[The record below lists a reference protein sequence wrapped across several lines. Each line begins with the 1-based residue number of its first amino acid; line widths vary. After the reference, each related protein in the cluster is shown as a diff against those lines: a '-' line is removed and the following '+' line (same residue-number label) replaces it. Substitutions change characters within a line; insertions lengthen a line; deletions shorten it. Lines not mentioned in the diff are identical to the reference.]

1 MFLSKIFQS
10 YETSSMNSNFTP
22 YHTAYYAH
30 ELTRR
35 NASDGIARLGSSL
48 LGATVDL
55 NPHQLDAALFASRAL
70 LSGGGILAD
79 EVGLGKTIEAGL
91 LISQLWAE
99 RKRRILVIAPTT
111 LRKQWSQ
118 ELADKFF
125 LPSIVL
131 DGREF
136 AARTR
141 AGKEPLSAEDGVVIC
156 SHHFA
161 AARGAEIAL
170 QPWDVVVIDEAH
182 RLRNVYKSGNK
193 IAGAIRTA
201 VRHRPLLL
209 LTATPLQ
216 NNLLELFG
224 LVSFLDEHVF
234 GDIEAFR
241 ERYMRG
247 PLQERQL
254 DDLRE
259 RLRPLCQRTLRRQVT
274 EYVRFTNR
282 IPLTQD
288 FTPTPEEQELYEKVS
303 AYLQRETLHALPSG
317 QRMLTTMILRKLLAS
332 SSFAIAGTLTT
343 LAERLQSSED
353 SLNAVLQEEY
363 DALGE
368 IREEWPGDD
377 PAPEA
382 VSAAKVATPSLQREL
397 EELKEYGELAR
408 SITRNAKGEALLQAL
423 SLGFDTLLSLGA
435 APKAVIFTESRRT
448 QEYLRE
454 LLEEGGYVGR
464 VMTINGTNTDDRS
477 GEIYRDWRETHRGE
491 QMVTGNKAVDLRAAL
506 VEKFRLSADILIA
519 TEAAAE
525 GVNLQ
530 FCSLVVNYDLPWN
543 PQRIEQRIGRCHRYG
558 QQHDVVVIN
567 FLNRAN
573 AADQRVFELLS
584 EKFQLFQG
592 LFGSSDEV
600 LGALESG
607 VDFERRIA
615 GIYQS
620 CRTPEEIDRAFAAL
634 QAELEE
640 QIGTRMADTRTKL
653 LEHFDA
659 EVRERLRVS
668 QEASAAYLDQAH
680 RCFWNLTR
688 HELAECATFDDNRL
702 SFYLEQAPTECPD
715 AESGLYQFLTPSS
728 VSGAGQGYRLG
739 HPLAEAL
746 VARAK
751 SRPLPAASIQFRYS
765 DFNGRIGLLEEQRG
779 CSGWLAFSRL
789 SVDALEEEDR
799 LLFALL
805 DATGQPLLPDL
816 GPKLF
821 QVPGTW
827 KAATDAPPHI
837 TQALE
842 TGLHSQQKSALL
854 EIEQRNARFF
864 DEELEKL
871 ERWADDMRHGL
882 EMGLKDL
889 DTRIKVAR
897 RESSHTSDLQAKLT
911 GQRAI
916 KELEGERARKRRALY
931 EAQDE
936 IDERKEE
943 LITNVEQRL
952 TQMVNR
958 EDMFLIQWSVA

>member
-1 MFLSKIFQS
+1 MHF
-10 YETSSMNSNFTP
+10 SSINSGSINSGSTFTP
-22 YHTAYYAH
+22 YHAAYYAH

-125 LPSIVL
+125 LPSVVL
-131 DGREF
+131 DAREF
-136 AARTR
+136 AARVR

-161 AARGAEIAL
+161 AARSTELAL
-170 QPWDVVVIDEAH
+170 HPWDVVVIDEAH

-193 IAGAIRTA
+193 IATAIRTA

-234 GDIEAFR
+234 GDIESFR

-247 PLQERQL
+247 PLEERQL

-288 FTPTPEEQELYEKVS
+288 FTPTPEEQALYDKVS

-317 QRMLTTMILRKLLAS
+317 QRMLTTLILRKLLAS
-332 SSFAIAGTLTT
+332 SSFAIAGTLST
-343 LAERLQSSED
+343 LAERLQSSEGN
-353 SLNAVLQEEY
+353 LNAALQEEF
-363 DALGE
+363 DALSE
-368 IREEWPGDD
+368 MREEWIGDD
-377 PAPEA
+377 PVTED
-382 VSAAKVATPSLQREL
+382 VSAATAVAQSLQGEL
-397 EELKEYGELAR
+397 NELKEYGELAR

-423 SLGFDTLLSLGA
+423 SQGFDTLSSLGA

-454 LLEEGGYVGR
+454 LLNEGGYVGR

-477 GEIYRDWRETHRGE
+477 GEIYREWLETHRGE
-491 QMVTGNKAVDLRAAL
+491 PVVTGNKAVDLRAAL
-506 VEKFRLSADILIA
+506 VEKFRMGADILIA

-620 CRTPEEIDRAFAAL
+620 CRTPSEIDRAFAAL
-634 QAELEE
+634 QTELEE
-640 QIGTRMADTRTKL
+640 QIGARMADTRTKL

-688 HELAECATFDDNRL
+688 HELADSATFDDDRL
-702 SFYLEQAPTECPD
+702 SFHLDHAPPDCPD
-715 AESGLYQFLTPSS
+715 AQSGLYQFLTPGGIP
-728 VSGAGQGYRLG
+728 GAGQEYRLG

-746 VARAK
+746 VSRAK
-751 SRPLPAASIQFRYS
+751 SRFLPAASVQFRLS
-765 DFNGRIGLLEEQRG
+765 GFAGRIGLLEGQRG

-799 LLFALL
+799 LLFAML
-805 DATGQPLLPDL
+805 DTDGQVLLPDL

-827 KAATDAPPHI
+827 EASAEAPIHI
-837 TQALE
+837 TEALE
-842 TGLHSQQKSALL
+842 AGLRAQEKAALL
-854 EIEQRNARFF
+854 EIERRNARFF

-871 ERWADDMRHGL
+871 DRWADDLRHSL
-882 EMGLKDL
+882 ETGLKDL
-889 DTRIKVAR
+889 DGRIKAAK
-897 RESSHTSDLQAKLT
+897 RESSYATDLQAKLAA
-911 GQRAI
+911 QRAI
-916 KELEGERARKRRALY
+916 KDLEGERARKRRVLY

-936 IDERKEE
+936 IDTRKDE
-943 LITNVEQRL
+943 LISGVEARL
-952 TQMVNR
+952 TQTVSR
-958 EDMFLIQWSVA
+958 EDVFVIRWHIN